1 MRKTF
6 IELVNDTVDEA
17 KITLDPLTPQNFH
30 NPPRTEMYNRVK
42 RWLNEA
48 LEELLT
54 ARNEWF
60 SRKERAVVE
69 LYPRVQLLA
78 ASVPPAV
85 GYTYTGQVSGVSFT
99 VLKIHT
105 DENVA
110 GEPDM
115 ATTLSV
121 SFVDDD
127 TGVQSLA
134 INEPMDIVSP
144 IATTNAAIFKG
155 NGFYNLAR
163 LISGAERVDGT
174 SICIYPSLEDQMDGV
189 QFTEMPAI
197 PISWGKL
204 GTVRSGYGIAQPNTG
219 RYVTQTPLGTHS
231 FYPPFSKPVIAE
243 MDYTKGF
250 VKMVNHDDVPTC
262 LPDEYHQYLMWAAVR
277 AYGDFQQSQ
286 LVWARGDKNAEKFI
300 VRMERDLSPK
310 VTMGSVMFNVS

>member
-60 SRKERAVVE
+60 SRKERAVLE
-69 LYPRVQLLA
+69 LYPRVQLLT
-78 ASVPPAV
+78 VTTPPAV
-85 GYTYTGQVSGVSFT
+85 GYTYRGQISGVSFT
-99 VLKIHT
+99 GLKLHT

-110 GEPDM
+110 GDVEL
-115 ATTLSV
+115 ATTASV
-121 SFVDDD
+121 LFD
-127 TGVQSLA
+127 TDEEGVQSLA
-134 INEPMDIVSP
+134 LNEPLDIITPVAS
-144 IATTNAAIFKG
+144 AGAALFKG
-155 NGFYNLAR
+155 NGYYNLAR
-163 LISGAERVDGT
+163 MIPGAERVDDT
-174 SICIYPSLEDQMDGV
+174 SICIYPSLEDQADGV
-189 QFTEMPAI
+189 QFVEAPAI

-204 GTVRSGYGIAQPNTG
+204 GLVRSGYGVAQANTG
-219 RYVTQTPLGTHS
+219 RYVTLTPLGTHC
-231 FYPPFSKPVIAE
+231 FYPPFAKPVIAS

-250 VKMVNHDDVPTC
+250 VKMVNHDDVPVC
-262 LPDEYHQYLMWAAVR
+262 LPDNYHQYLMWAAVR
-277 AYGDFQQSQ
+277 AYGDFQQNAAIWS
-286 LVWARGDKNAEKFI
+286 RGDKNAEKFI

-310 VTMGSVMFNVS
+310 VTIGSNRFHVS